1 MRRTIAFVALAL
13 ASGVLAS
20 MVIGGAAG
28 AALKAQPVIEQ
39 NNPAFDPFQI
49 HVTPKSGFCQVADVA
64 AGKRWV
70 IEYVSA
76 YVEES
81 SDNLI
86 TVDTTGGGGT
96 ATQYIPVLDQPGEST
111 ISIASQAVR
120 LYADPS
126 TEVTVCSSGLAGV
139 TLSGHLVPVP

>member
-13 ASGVLAS
+13 AAGVLAS
-20 MVIGGAAG
+20 VVIGGPAG

-49 HVTPKSGFCQVADVA
+49 HVTPKSGFCEVANVP

-81 SDNLI
+81 SNNLI
-86 TVDTTGGGGT
+86 TVDTTAGGGT
-96 ATQYIPVLDQPGEST
+96 VTHYIPVVDQPGEST
-111 ISIASQAVR
+111 ISIASQVVR

-126 TEVTVCSSGLAGV
+126 TDVMVCSSGLASV
-139 TLSGHLVPVP
+139 TLSGHLVSVP

>member
-1 MRRTIAFVALAL
+1 VG
-13 ASGVLAS
+13 SGVLAT

-39 NNPAFDPFQI
+39 NNPAFDPFQV
-49 HVTPKSGFCQVADVA
+49 HVTPKSGFCQEA
-64 AGKRWV
+64 AVPVGKRWV

-86 TVDTTGGGGT
+86 MVDTTAGGGT
-96 ATQYIPVLDQPGEST
+96 VTHYIPVVDQPGEST

-126 TEVTVCSSGLAGV
+126 TEVTVCSSGLASV